1 MKNAQQTV
9 QDLLSIAGVEIDGT
23 RAFDMRVRRPEF
35 YDRVLGDGVIGFGE
49 SYMAGWWDCEALD
62 ELIHKLLRADLEH
75 AISPVKLLVPVVLA
89 KLINRQRRS
98 RAFKIGEHH
107 YDLGNDLFYRM
118 LDERMTYTCGYW
130 KDASDLNAA
139 QEAKLDLVCRKI
151 GLEPGMKVLD
161 IGCGWGSFV
170 RFAAEKYQVEAVG
183 ITVAEEQIELGRQL
197 CEGLPVELRLQDYRD
212 VTGTFDRIVS
222 LGMFEHVGVKNY
234 RTYIKQVRQC
244 LADDGLFLLHT
255 IGTNTPKTSVDPWT
269 DKYIFPGGML
279 PTQKWITAATE
290 GHLVMED
297 WHNFG
302 VDYDPTLMA
311 WMANV
316 DAHKQ
321 ELAQVGYGEE
331 FYRMWRFFLLS
342 SAGAFRARRNHLWQ
356 IVYSK
361 RGLDGGYDPVR

>member
-1 MKNAQQTV
+1 MKNAAQTI
-9 QDLLSIAGVEIDGT
+9 QDLLTSAEIEINGS
-23 RAFDMRVRRPEF
+23 RAFDVQVHRPEF

-49 SYMAGWWDCEALD
+49 SYMSGWWDCAALD
-62 ELIHKLLRADLEH
+62 ELIHRLLRADLEH
-75 AISPVKLLVPVVLA
+75 AISPVKLLLPFVLS

-98 RAFKIGEHH
+98 RAFKIGEQH
-107 YDLGNDLFYRM
+107 YDLGNDLFRSM
-118 LDERMTYTCGYW
+118 LDKRMTYTCGYW
-130 KDASDLNAA
+130 QDATDLDAA

-151 GLEPGMKVLD
+151 GLKPGMKILD

-183 ITVAEEQIELGRQL
+183 ITVAEEQIELGRRL
-197 CEGLPVELRLQDYRD
+197 CAGLPVELLLQDYRD
-212 VTGTFDRIVS
+212 VTGRFDRIVS

-234 RTYIKQVRQC
+234 RNYMNRIRRC

-255 IGTNTPKTSVDPWT
+255 IGTNTPKTSVDPWS

-279 PTQKWITAATE
+279 PTQKWIAAATE
-290 GHLVMED
+290 GKLVMED

-311 WMANV
+311 WMVNV
-316 DAHKQ
+316 DNHRQ
-321 ELAQVGYGEE
+321 ELARAGYGED

-342 SAGAFRARRNHLWQ
+342 SAGSFRARRNHLWQ

-361 RGLDGGYDPVR
+361 DGVDGGYDSVR